1 MKTLNMKIKILLI
14 TIADNFICNG
24 KARIH
29 NFSIM
34 VKPSILFSTGFLIV
48 AAIFFS
54 CNNESSTTSGAG
66 DSFKEATSNALPS
79 WADTPAN
86 RIISW
91 VKLVTDTS
99 SPDFIPIA
107 DRIAV
112 FDNDG
117 TLWPEQP
124 VPNQAAFAF
133 SNLRALAPKHP
144 EWQKDPV
151 LNGILKGDLDPME
164 KAGAKG
170 LLKVLNASHTGQ
182 TEEAFNKAVSNWIDT
197 AKDAKFSRL
206 YKEVIYQ
213 PMVELLAYLR
223 ANGFKTFIV
232 SGGGA
237 DFMRVWTEEAY
248 GIAPYEV
255 IGSYGQAKYE
265 VVEGKPVITK
275 ITGEFYNDDK
285 AGKPVAIHRFIGK
298 VPVFCGGNS
307 DGDQAMMQ
315 YTSGSKY
322 KSMCMILHHTD
333 STREYAYDVKTV
345 SGHLETALAEA
356 KERNWM
362 VVDMKKDFKKIFAF
376 Q

>member
-1 MKTLNMKIKILLI
+1 MIQLRVMPLRLLFV
-14 TIADNFICNG
+14 A
-24 KARIH
+24 
-29 NFSIM
+29 
-34 VKPSILFSTGFLIV
+34 SILFS
-48 AAIFFS
+48 
-54 CNNESSTTSGAG
+54 CKNESTTISEAEISGNEG
-66 DSFKEATSNALPS
+66 SLNALPS
-79 WADTPAN
+79 WADSPAI
-86 RIISW
+86 RIKNW
-91 VKLVTDTS
+91 VKMVTDTS
-99 SPDFIPIA
+99 SPDFIPEA
-107 DRIAV
+107 DRVAV

-133 SNLRALAPKHP
+133 SNLRALAPQHP

-151 LNGILKGDLDPME
+151 LNGILKGDLKPME

-182 TEEAFNKAVSNWIDT
+182 TEDAFNRAVHNWSDT
-197 AKDAKFSRL
+197 AKEGKFNKL
-206 YKEVIYQ
+206 FKEVIYQ
-213 PMVELLAYLR
+213 PMLELLAYLR

-237 DFMRVWTEEAY
+237 DFMRVWTQEAY

-265 VVEGKPVITK
+265 LVDGKPVITK
-275 ITGEFYNDDK
+275 ILGDFYNDDK

-333 STREYAYDVKTV
+333 SEREYAYDTKTL
-345 SGHLETALAEA
+345 SGHLETALVEA
-356 KERNWM
+356 KEKNWI
-362 VVDMKKDFKKIFAF
+362 VVDMKTDFKKIFAF
-376 Q
+376 ENRQ